1 MRSQLIGTEVPCPTC
16 KKQFVVSESPNPKPP
31 PNPTPTVIP
40 PPPPLQTYKRKTQK
54 SEDSNQPSQSHFGEF
69 GSWAR
74 VALIA
79 ATVLFLGA
87 GAAKFLSTEVP
98 SFTDFVPGAVFGC
111 TFVVF
116 ELFQFFL
123 DTLPQYTL
131 PTAVAITAFF
141 SSVVVLFFALYDKDA
156 SRQSV
161 LAGFGG
167 SLLGFATGIPF
178 GQLRVVRDATTQS
191 NTQNE

>member
-1 MRSQLIGTEVPCPTC
+1 MQSQIIGTQVSCPGC
-16 KKQFVVSESPNPKPP
+16 KKQFVVPQPANPKPTTT
-31 PNPTPTVIP
+31 PTPAALTTP
-40 PPPPLQTYKRKTQK
+40 PAFTPPVSKPPR
-54 SEDSNQPSQSHFGEF
+54 PSHFGEF

-74 VALIA
+74 VSLIA
-79 ATVLFLGA
+79 ATVLFLGL
-87 GAAKFLSTEVP
+87 GAAKFLATEVP
-98 SFTDFVPGAVFGC
+98 SFSDFVPGGVFGG

-116 ELFQFFL
+116 ELLQYFL
-123 DTLPQYTL
+123 DALPQYTL

-178 GQLRVVRDATTQS
+178 GQLRLIRDATSQP
-191 NTQNE
+191 NTQEE